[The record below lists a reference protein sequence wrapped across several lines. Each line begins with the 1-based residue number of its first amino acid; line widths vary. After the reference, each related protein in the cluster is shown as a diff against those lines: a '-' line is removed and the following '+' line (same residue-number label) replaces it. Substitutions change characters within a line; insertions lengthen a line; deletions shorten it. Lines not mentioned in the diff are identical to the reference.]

1 MRLFLCEK
9 PSQGKD
15 IGRILGATQRGEG
28 CLNAS
33 GVTVTWCIGHL
44 VEAAAPEVY
53 DAALKRWSLEQLPII
68 PQQWRVEVK
77 PKTATQFKVVK
88 ALLAKATQLVIA
100 TDADREGELIAREII
115 DLCGYRGP
123 IERLWLSALNDASI
137 RTALAKLR
145 PSAET
150 LPMYY
155 SALARSRADWLVG
168 MNLSRLFTVLG
179 RQAGYDG
186 VLSVGRVQTPTLKL
200 VVDRDR
206 EIAAFVSVPYW
217 AIDVSLSA
225 GGQTF
230 TAQWVAPDASTD
242 DAGRCLRQPVAQQAA
257 QQIRAAGSAQVVSVE
272 TERVREGPPLLFDL
286 GTLQEVCSKQLGLD
300 VQETLEIAQALY
312 ETHKATTYPRS
323 DSGYLPE
330 SMFAEVPTVLDSLLK
345 TDPTLAQ
352 IMGQL
357 DRTQRSRAWNDGKVT
372 AHHGIIPT
380 LEPANLSAMS
390 EKERALYR
398 LIRAHYLAQFLPH
411 HEFDRTVADLSC
423 GQQKLVATGKQV
435 VARGWRLVLAES
447 EREGSADEDGDA
459 PVRTQVLP
467 ALRDGMACQVAGAD
481 IKALKTMP
489 PKPYTQGEL
498 VKAMKGVAKLV
509 DDPRLKQK
517 LKETTGIGTEATRA
531 STITGLLDR
540 GYLLRKGRAIR
551 ASDAAFTLI
560 DAVPAA
566 IADPGM
572 TAIWEQALDMIEAGQ
587 MTLDTFIAKQSA
599 WVAQLVQEHR
609 GTTLSIALP
618 PSPPCPQCGTQMHQR
633 AGRNGA
639 LVHYA
644 HLKDRNLP
652 KSAQLHTADGSCL
665 WLHEMGFPQ
674 SHVLPQNALDLQ
686 YRGCA
691 LLHAVPR
698 NNDFL
703 GLCVGKVGAAVR
715 HKTVI
720 GIIEGHFGIGLGH
733 DRVIVHLG

>member
-28 CLNAS
+28 CLNGS
-33 GVTVTWCIGHL
+33 GVTITWCIGHL

-88 ALLAKATQLVIA
+88 ALLAKANHLVIA

-137 RTALAKLR
+137 RTALGKLR
-145 PSAET
+145 PSSDT

-168 MNLSRLFTVLG
+168 MNLSRLFTLLG

-206 EIAAFVSVPYW
+206 EIAAFKSVPFW

-225 GGQTF
+225 EGQAF
-230 TAQWVAPDASTD
+230 AAQWVAPDDCTD
-242 DAGRCLRQPVAQQAA
+242 DAGRCLQQPVAQQAA
-257 QQIRAAGSAQVVSVE
+257 QQIRAAGSAQVVSVG

-286 GTLQEVCSKQLGLD
+286 STLQEVCSRQVGLD
-300 VQETLEIAQALY
+300 VQETLQIAQALY

-330 SMFAEVPTVLDSLLK
+330 SMFAEVPIVLDSLLN
-345 TDPTLAQ
+345 TDPSLRP

-357 DRTQRSRAWNDGKVT
+357 DRSQRSRAWNDGKVT

-380 LEPANLSAMS
+380 LEPANLSALS
-390 EKERALYR
+390 EKELAVYR

-411 HEFDRTVADLSC
+411 HEFDRTVAEFSC
-423 GQQKLVATGKQV
+423 GQQMLAATGKQV
-435 VARGWRLVLAES
+435 VIKGWRLVLVEPQ
-447 EREGSADEDGDA
+447 ADEDGDA
-459 PVRTQVLP
+459 AARSQVLP
-467 ALRDGMACQVAGAD
+467 PLREGLACQVAEVE

-498 VKAMKGVAKLV
+498 VKSMKGVARFV
-509 DDPRLKQK
+509 TDPRLKQK
-517 LKETTGIGTEATRA
+517 LKDTTGIGTEATRA
-531 STITGLLDR
+531 NIISVLIAR
-540 GYLLRKGRAIR
+540 GYIVKKGRSIR

-566 IADPGM
+566 IADPGT
-572 TAIWEQALDMIEAGQ
+572 TAVWEQALDMIEAGQ
-587 MTLDTFIAKQSA
+587 LTLDVFLSKQAAWISQLIAQYGCVS
-599 WVAQLVQEHR
+599 
-609 GTTLSIALP
+609 LSIKLSHGPA
-618 PSPPCPQCGTQMHQR
+618 CPQCGAATRQR
-633 AGRNGA
+633 TGKSGPFWSCSRYPDCKGTLPVESGTPKRGASRSRSSGRKGA
-639 LVHYA
+639 
-644 HLKDRNLP
+644 
-652 KSAQLHTADGSCL
+652 
-665 WLHEMGFPQ
+665 
-674 SHVLPQNALDLQ
+674 
-686 YRGCA
+686 
-691 LLHAVPR
+691 
-698 NNDFL
+698 
-703 GLCVGKVGAAVR
+703 
-715 HKTVI
+715 
-720 GIIEGHFGIGLGH
+720 
-733 DRVIVHLG
+733 

>member
-498 VKAMKGVAKLV
+498 VKAMKGVARFV
-509 DDPRLKQK
+509 TDPRLKQK
-517 LKETTGIGTEATRA
+517 LKDTTGIGTEATRA
-531 STITGLLDR
+531 NIISGLIAR
-540 GYLLRKGRAIR
+540 GYIVKKGRSIR

-566 IADPGM
+566 IADPGT
-572 TAIWEQALDMIEAGQ
+572 TAVWEQALDMIEGGQ
-587 MTLDTFIAKQSA
+587 LTLDVFIGKQAA
-599 WVAQLVQEHR
+599 WISQLIAQY
-609 GTTLSIALP
+609 GSTSLSIKVPQGPA
-618 PSPPCPQCGTQMHQR
+618 CPQCGAPTRQR
-633 AGRNGA
+633 TGKSGPFWSCSRYPDCKGTLPVATGTSRRGASRPRRTSGGGRKGA
-639 LVHYA
+639 
-644 HLKDRNLP
+644 
-652 KSAQLHTADGSCL
+652 
-665 WLHEMGFPQ
+665 
-674 SHVLPQNALDLQ
+674 
-686 YRGCA
+686 
-691 LLHAVPR
+691 
-698 NNDFL
+698 
-703 GLCVGKVGAAVR
+703 
-715 HKTVI
+715 
-720 GIIEGHFGIGLGH
+720 
-733 DRVIVHLG
+733 

>member
-1 MRLFLCEK
+1 MRLYLCEK

-28 CLNAS
+28 CLNGA

-44 VEAAAPEVY
+44 VEAAAPEAY
-53 DAALKRWSLEQLPII
+53 DEQLKRWSIEQLPII
-68 PQQWRVEVK
+68 PERWRVEVK
-77 PKTATQFKVVK
+77 PKTASQFKVVK
-88 ALLAKATQLVIA
+88 ALLAKATHLVIA

-115 DLCGYRGP
+115 ELCGYRGP
-123 IERLWLSALNDASI
+123 IDRLWLSALNDASI
-137 RTALAKLR
+137 RAALGKLR

-225 GGQTF
+225 DGQAF
-230 TAQWVAPDASTD
+230 TAQWVAPGACTD
-242 DAGRCLRQPVAQQAA
+242 DAGRCVQQPLAQQAA
-257 QQIRAAGSAQVVSVE
+257 QQIRAVGSAEVVSVE

-345 TDPTLAQ
+345 TDPSLRP
-352 IMGQL
+352 IMDQL
-357 DRTQRSRAWNDGKVT
+357 DRSQRSRAWNDGKVT

-390 EKERALYR
+390 EKELAVYR

-411 HEFDRTVADLSC
+411 HEFDRTVAKLAC
-423 GQQKLVATGKQV
+423 GQQTLAATGKQV
-435 VARGWRLVLAES
+435 VVKGWRLVLAEPQP
-447 EREGSADEDGDA
+447 DEDGDA
-459 PVRTQVLP
+459 AARSQVLP
-467 ALRDGMACQVAGAD
+467 ALRESLACQVAD
-481 IKALKTMP
+481 VDLKALKTLP
-489 PKPYTQGEL
+489 PRPYTQGEL
-498 VKAMKGVAKLV
+498 VKSMKGVAKLV
-509 DDPRLKQK
+509 TDPRLKQK
-517 LKETTGIGTEATRA
+517 LKDTVGIGTEATRA
-531 STITGLLDR
+531 NIISGLIAR
-540 GYLLRKGRAIR
+540 GYIVKKGRAIR

-566 IADPGM
+566 IADPGT
-572 TAIWEQALDMIEAGQ
+572 TAVWEQALDMIESGQ
-587 MTLDTFIAKQSA
+587 LTLDVFIAKQAAWISQLIAQYGSA
-599 WVAQLVQEHR
+599 S
-609 GTTLSIALP
+609 LSIKVPHGPA
-618 PSPPCPQCGTQMHQR
+618 CPQCGAPTRQR
-633 AGRNGA
+633 TGKSGPFWSCIRYPDCKGTLPVESGTSKHGA
-639 LVHYA
+639 SRA
-644 HLKDRNLP
+644 RRSDR
-652 KSAQLHTADGSCL
+652 KGS
-665 WLHEMGFPQ
+665 
-674 SHVLPQNALDLQ
+674 
-686 YRGCA
+686 
-691 LLHAVPR
+691 
-698 NNDFL
+698 
-703 GLCVGKVGAAVR
+703 
-715 HKTVI
+715 
-720 GIIEGHFGIGLGH
+720 
-733 DRVIVHLG
+733 

>member
-15 IGRILGATQRGEG
+15 IGRILGATRRGEG
-28 CLNAS
+28 CLNGS
-33 GVTVTWCIGHL
+33 GITITWCIGHL

-77 PKTATQFKVVK
+77 PKAATQFKVVK
-88 ALLAKATQLVIA
+88 ALLAKATHLVIA

-137 RTALAKLR
+137 RTALGKLR
-145 PSAET
+145 PSSDT

-206 EIAAFVSVPYW
+206 EIAAFKSAPFW
-217 AIDVSLSA
+217 AIDVSLSTE
-225 GGQTF
+225 GQAF
-230 TAQWVAPDASTD
+230 SAQWVAPDGCTD
-242 DAGRCLRQPVAQQAA
+242 DAGRCLQQPVAQQAA

-286 GTLQEVCSKQLGLD
+286 GTLQEVCSRQLGLD
-300 VQETLEIAQALY
+300 VQETLQIAQALY

-330 SMFAEVPTVLDSLLK
+330 SMFAEVPAVLDSLLK
-345 TDPTLAQ
+345 TDPSLRP
-352 IMGQL
+352 IMSQL
-357 DRTQRSRAWNDGKVT
+357 DRSQRSRAWNDGKVT

-380 LEPANLSAMS
+380 LEPANLSALS
-390 EKERALYR
+390 EKELAVYR

-411 HEFDRTVADLSC
+411 HEFDRTVAEFSC
-423 GQQKLVATGKQV
+423 GRQTLVAAGKQV
-435 VARGWRLVLAES
+435 VIKGWRLVLAEPQ
-447 EREGSADEDGDA
+447 ADEDCVDA
-459 PVRTQVLP
+459 ARSQVLP
-467 ALRDGMACQVAGAD
+467 PLREGLACQVAEAE

-498 VKAMKGVAKLV
+498 VKSMKGIARFVT
-509 DDPRLKQK
+509 DPRLKQK
-517 LKETTGIGTEATRA
+517 LKDTTGIGTEATRA
-531 STITGLLDR
+531 NIISVLIAR
-540 GYLLRKGRAIR
+540 GYIVKKGRSIR

-566 IADPGM
+566 IADPGT
-572 TAIWEQALDMIEAGQ
+572 TAVWEQALDMIEAGQ
-587 MTLDTFIAKQSA
+587 LTLDVFLSKQATWISQLIAQYGSMS
-599 WVAQLVQEHR
+599 
-609 GTTLSIALP
+609 LSIKLP
-618 PSPPCPQCGTQMHQR
+618 HGPACPQCGAPTRQR
-633 AGRNGA
+633 TGKSGPFWSCSCYPDCKGTLPVESGPPKRGASRSRSSGRKGA
-639 LVHYA
+639 
-644 HLKDRNLP
+644 
-652 KSAQLHTADGSCL
+652 
-665 WLHEMGFPQ
+665 
-674 SHVLPQNALDLQ
+674 
-686 YRGCA
+686 
-691 LLHAVPR
+691 
-698 NNDFL
+698 
-703 GLCVGKVGAAVR
+703 
-715 HKTVI
+715 
-720 GIIEGHFGIGLGH
+720 
-733 DRVIVHLG
+733 

>member
-257 QQIRAAGSAQVVSVE
+257 QQIRAAGSAQVASVE

-498 VKAMKGVAKLV
+498 VKAMKGVARFV
-509 DDPRLKQK
+509 TDPRLKQK
-517 LKETTGIGTEATRA
+517 LKDTTGIGTEATRA
-531 STITGLLDR
+531 NIISGLIAR
-540 GYLLRKGRAIR
+540 GYIVKKGRSIR

-566 IADPGM
+566 IADPGT
-572 TAIWEQALDMIEAGQ
+572 TAVWEQALDMIEGGQ
-587 MTLDTFIAKQSA
+587 LTLDVFIGKQAA
-599 WVAQLVQEHR
+599 WISQLIAQY
-609 GTTLSIALP
+609 GSTSLSIKVPQGPA
-618 PSPPCPQCGTQMHQR
+618 CPQCGAPTRQR
-633 AGRNGA
+633 TGKSGPFWSCSRYPDCKGTLPVATGTSRRGASRPRRTSGGGRKGA
-639 LVHYA
+639 
-644 HLKDRNLP
+644 
-652 KSAQLHTADGSCL
+652 
-665 WLHEMGFPQ
+665 
-674 SHVLPQNALDLQ
+674 
-686 YRGCA
+686 
-691 LLHAVPR
+691 
-698 NNDFL
+698 
-703 GLCVGKVGAAVR
+703 
-715 HKTVI
+715 
-720 GIIEGHFGIGLGH
+720 
-733 DRVIVHLG
+733 

>member
-28 CLNAS
+28 CLNGS

-44 VEAAAPEVY
+44 VEAAAPEAY
-53 DAALKRWSLEQLPII
+53 DEQLKRWSIEQLPII
-68 PQQWRVEVK
+68 PQRWQVEVK

-137 RTALAKLR
+137 RAALGKLR

-217 AIDVSLSA
+217 AIDVYLTTS
-225 GGQTF
+225 GQAF
-230 TAQWVAPDASTD
+230 TAQWVSPDTCTD
-242 DAGRCLRQPVAQQAA
+242 DSGRCLQQPVAQQAA
-257 QQIRAAGSAQVVSVE
+257 QQIRATGSAQVVSVE
-272 TERVREGPPLLFDL
+272 TERVREGPPLPFDL
-286 GTLQEVCSKQLGLD
+286 GTLQELCSKQLGLD
-300 VQETLEIAQALY
+300 VQETLDIAQALY

-330 SMFAEVPTVLDSLLK
+330 SMFAEVPIVLDSLLK
-345 TDPTLAQ
+345 TDFSLRP
-352 IMGQL
+352 IIDQL
-357 DRTQRSRAWNDGKVT
+357 DRTQRSRAWNDAKVS

-390 EKERALYR
+390 EKELAVYK

-411 HEFDRTVADLSC
+411 HEFDRTVANLSC
-423 GQQKLVATGKQV
+423 GQQTLTATGKQV
-435 VARGWRLVLAES
+435 VVKGWRLVLAEPQP
-447 EREGSADEDGDA
+447 EEDSDTA
-459 PVRTQVLP
+459 ARSQVLP
-467 ALRDGMACQVAGAD
+467 ALREGVSCQVAD
-481 IKALKTMP
+481 VDLKALKTQP
-489 PKPYTQGEL
+489 SRPYTQGEL
-498 VKAMKGVAKLV
+498 VKSMKGVAKLV
-509 DDPRLKQK
+509 SDPRLKQK
-517 LKETTGIGTEATRA
+517 LKDTVGIGTEATRA
-531 STITGLLDR
+531 NIISGLIAR
-540 GYLLRKGRAIR
+540 GYLMKKGRAIR

-566 IADPGM
+566 IADPGT
-572 TAIWEQALDMIEAGQ
+572 TAVWEQALDMIEAGQ
-587 MTLDTFIAKQSA
+587 LTLDVFIGKQAAWISQLITQYASA
-599 WVAQLVQEHR
+599 S
-609 GTTLSIALP
+609 LSIKVP
-618 PSPPCPQCGTQMHQR
+618 HGPVCPQCGAPTRQR
-633 AGRNGA
+633 SGKSGPFWSCSCYPDCKGTLPVESGTSKRVASRSRPGGR
-639 LVHYA
+639 
-644 HLKDRNLP
+644 KD
-652 KSAQLHTADGSCL
+652 S
-665 WLHEMGFPQ
+665 
-674 SHVLPQNALDLQ
+674 
-686 YRGCA
+686 
-691 LLHAVPR
+691 
-698 NNDFL
+698 
-703 GLCVGKVGAAVR
+703 
-715 HKTVI
+715 
-720 GIIEGHFGIGLGH
+720 
-733 DRVIVHLG
+733 

>member
-28 CLNAS
+28 CLNGS

-88 ALLAKATQLVIA
+88 ALLAKATHLVIA

-230 TAQWVAPDASTD
+230 TAQWVAPDASAD
-242 DAGRCLRQPVAQQAA
+242 DAGRCLQQPIAQQAA

-345 TDPTLAQ
+345 TDPTLAP

-357 DRTQRSRAWNDGKVT
+357 DRTQRSRVWNDSKVT

-390 EKERALYR
+390 EKEQAVYR

-435 VARGWRLVLAES
+435 VVKGWRLVLAEP

-459 PVRTQVLP
+459 PRSQVLP

-498 VKAMKGVAKLV
+498 VKAMKGVARFV
-509 DDPRLKQK
+509 TDPRLKQK
-517 LKETTGIGTEATRA
+517 LKDTTGIGTEATRA
-531 STITGLLDR
+531 NIISGLIAR
-540 GYLLRKGRAIR
+540 GYIVKKGRSIR
-551 ASDAAFTLI
+551 ASDAALTLI

-566 IADPGM
+566 IADPGT
-572 TAIWEQALDMIEAGQ
+572 TAVWEQALDMIEAGQ
-587 MTLDTFIAKQSA
+587 LTLDVFIGKQAA
-599 WVAQLVQEHR
+599 WISQLIAQY
-609 GTTLSIALP
+609 GSTSLSIKVPQGPA
-618 PSPPCPQCGTQMHQR
+618 CPQCGAPTRQR
-633 AGRNGA
+633 TGKSGPFWSCSRYPACKGTLPVATGTSRRGA
-639 LVHYA
+639 S
-644 HLKDRNLP
+644 RP
-652 KSAQLHTADGSCL
+652 RRTSG
-665 WLHEMGFPQ
+665 G
-674 SHVLPQNALDLQ
+674 
-686 YRGCA
+686 GC
-691 LLHAVPR
+691 
-698 NNDFL
+698 
-703 GLCVGKVGAAVR
+703 KGA
-715 HKTVI
+715 
-720 GIIEGHFGIGLGH
+720 
-733 DRVIVHLG
+733 

>member
-1 MRLFLCEK
+1 MQLFLCEK

-28 CLNAS
+28 CLNGF

-53 DAALKRWSLEQLPII
+53 NAALKRWSLEQLPII
-68 PQQWRVEVK
+68 PHQWRVEVK

-155 SALARSRADWLVG
+155 SALARSRAGWLVG

-230 TAQWVAPDASTD
+230 TAQWVAPGASTD
-242 DAGRCLRQPVAQQAA
+242 DAGRCLQQPVAQNAA
-257 QQIRAAGSAQVVSVE
+257 QQIRAAGSVQVVSVE

-286 GTLQEVCSKQLGLD
+286 GTLQEICSKQLGLD

-345 TDPTLAQ
+345 TDPTLAS

-357 DRTQRSRAWNDGKVT
+357 DRTQRSRAWNDSKVT

-380 LEPANLSAMS
+380 LEPASLSAMS
-390 EKERALYR
+390 EKEQSVYR

-411 HEFDRTVADLSC
+411 QEFDRTVADLSC

-435 VARGWRLVLAES
+435 VARSWRLVLAEP
-447 EREGSADEDGDA
+447 EREDGADEDGDA
-459 PVRTQVLP
+459 STRSQVLP
-467 ALRDGMACQVAGAD
+467 ALRDGIACQVAGAD

-498 VKAMKGVAKLV
+498 VKAMKGVARFV
-509 DDPRLKQK
+509 TDPRLKHK
-517 LKETTGIGTEATRA
+517 LKDTTGIGTEATRA
-531 STITGLLDR
+531 NIISGLIAR
-540 GYLLRKGRAIR
+540 GYIVKKGRSIR

-566 IADPGM
+566 IADPGT
-572 TAIWEQALDMIEAGQ
+572 TAVWEQALDMIEAGQ
-587 MTLDTFIAKQSA
+587 LTLDVFIGKQVA
-599 WVAQLVQEHR
+599 WISQLIAQY
-609 GTTLSIALP
+609 GSTPLSIKVPQGPA
-618 PSPPCPQCGTQMHQR
+618 CPQCGAPTRQR
-633 AGRNGA
+633 SGKSGPFWSCSRYPDCKGTLPVETGSSRRGASRPRRTSGSGR
-639 LVHYA
+639 
-644 HLKDRNLP
+644 KD
-652 KSAQLHTADGSCL
+652 A
-665 WLHEMGFPQ
+665 
-674 SHVLPQNALDLQ
+674 
-686 YRGCA
+686 
-691 LLHAVPR
+691 
-698 NNDFL
+698 
-703 GLCVGKVGAAVR
+703 
-715 HKTVI
+715 
-720 GIIEGHFGIGLGH
+720 
-733 DRVIVHLG
+733 

>member
-28 CLNAS
+28 CLNGS

-77 PKTATQFKVVK
+77 PKTAAQFKVVK
-88 ALLAKATQLVIA
+88 ALLAKATHLVIA
-100 TDADREGELIAREII
+100 TDADREGDLIAREII

-137 RTALAKLR
+137 RAALGKLR
-145 PSAET
+145 PSSDT

-206 EIAAFVSVPYW
+206 EIVAFKSVPFW

-225 GGQTF
+225 SGQAF
-230 TAQWVAPDASTD
+230 TAQWIPPNGCAD
-242 DAGRCLRQPVAQQAA
+242 DAGRCLQPPVAQQAA
-257 QQIRAAGSAQVVSVE
+257 QQIRAAGTAQVVSVE

-345 TDPTLAQ
+345 TDPSLRT

-357 DRTQRSRAWNDGKVT
+357 DRSQRSRAWNDGKVT

-390 EKERALYR
+390 EKELAVYR

-411 HEFDRTVADLSC
+411 HEFDRTVAQLSS
-423 GQQKLVATGKQV
+423 GQQKLAATGKQV
-435 VARGWRLVLAES
+435 IVNGWRLVLAEPQT
-447 EREGSADEDGDA
+447 DEDGDA
-459 PVRTQVLP
+459 AARSQVLP
-467 ALRDGMACQVAGAD
+467 VLREGLACQVAEVE

-498 VKAMKGVAKLV
+498 VRSMKGVARFV
-509 DDPRLKQK
+509 SDPRLKQK
-517 LKETTGIGTEATRA
+517 LKDTTGIGTEATRA
-531 STITGLLDR
+531 NIISGLIAR
-540 GYLLRKGRAIR
+540 GYLVKKGRSIR

-566 IADPGM
+566 IADPGT
-572 TAIWEQALDMIEAGQ
+572 TAVWEQALDMIEAGQ
-587 MTLDTFIAKQSA
+587 LTLDVFIGKQAA
-599 WVAQLVQEHR
+599 WISQLIAQY
-609 GTTLSIALP
+609 GSTSLSIKIPQGPA
-618 PSPPCPQCGTQMHQR
+618 CPQCGASTRQR
-633 AGRNGA
+633 SGKSGPFWSCSKYPDCKGTLPVESGTSKRGA
-639 LVHYA
+639 S
-644 HLKDRNLP
+644 R
-652 KSAQLHTADGSCL
+652 
-665 WLHEMGFPQ
+665 
-674 SHVLPQNALDLQ
+674 
-686 YRGCA
+686 
-691 LLHAVPR
+691 PR
-698 NNDFL
+698 NSAS
-703 GLCVGKVGAAVR
+703 KSS
-715 HKTVI
+715 
-720 GIIEGHFGIGLGH
+720 
-733 DRVIVHLG
+733 